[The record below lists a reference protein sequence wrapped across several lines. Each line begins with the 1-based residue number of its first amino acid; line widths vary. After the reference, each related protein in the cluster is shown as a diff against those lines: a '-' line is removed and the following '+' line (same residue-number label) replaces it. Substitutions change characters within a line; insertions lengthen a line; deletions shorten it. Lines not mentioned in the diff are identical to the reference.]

1 MRTEHHM
8 AGLSVVAAMLTT
20 ATALAATQVDTTET
34 WSGGDAAGWTNSV
47 ELSGAHL
54 SNPGGYLNLSF
65 DGTTAPDS
73 VEDTMRMEIGPGMLP
88 EVLTFAIEATDTPPS
103 YAEVVIH
110 TAEHDRSWRLGIAIT
125 SINESVLVEAR
136 VEFDAGWFWGIG
148 GTEAMFLNDLRS
160 VDWVG
165 VTLTKHAATGEQ
177 NYSLDNFR
185 LQGVQFTGD
194 ADMDYMADDW
204 EALNGLSSNNYADAG
219 LDDDQ
224 DGMSNYAEF
233 RAGTDPQL
241 LSSRFEAEVATIEG
255 VTGIPVE
262 LRWDSISNRWYTI
275 RRSTDLT
282 EGFEVLVTGEEA
294 TPPTNTFQDVTATN
308 APAYFYR
315 VEVEPEI

>member
-1 MRTEHHM
+1 
-8 AGLSVVAAMLTT
+8 
-20 ATALAATQVDTTET
+20 
-34 WSGGDAAGWTNSV
+34 
-47 ELSGAHL
+47 
-54 SNPGGYLNLSF
+54 
-65 DGTTAPDS
+65 
-73 VEDTMRMEIGPGMLP
+73 
-88 EVLTFAIEATDTPPS
+88 
-103 YAEVVIH
+103 
-110 TAEHDRSWRLGIAIT
+110 
-125 SINESVLVEAR
+125 
-136 VEFDAGWFWGIG
+136 
-148 GTEAMFLNDLRS
+148 LRS